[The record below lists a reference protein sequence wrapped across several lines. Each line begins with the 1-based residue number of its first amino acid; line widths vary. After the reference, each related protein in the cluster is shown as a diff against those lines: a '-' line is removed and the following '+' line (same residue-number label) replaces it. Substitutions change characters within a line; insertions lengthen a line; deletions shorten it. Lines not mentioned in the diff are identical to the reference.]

1 MNKGR
6 GHFIVSLIKSL
17 LRIGG
22 CTAAWVAAWSN
33 PQVGVVILAGSL
45 CGAEVLGVLEE
56 VLDKRE

>member
-6 GHFIVSLIKSL
+6 GHFIVSIIKSL

-22 CTAAWVAAWSN
+22 CLAAWIVAYSN
-33 PQVGVVILAGSL
+33 PQAGVIVLAGSL